1 MYHQA
6 QRVIIRVMVFQ
17 NLFIM
22 QEKLIQLVQLTKTSR
37 IKVLSLFL
45 VSKKA
50 MNIKIMNKIY

>member
-1 MYHQA
+1 MYHRA

-22 QEKLIQLVQLTKTSR
+22 QEKLIQLVQLTKISR

>member
-1 MYHQA
+1 MYHRA

-45 VSKKA
+45 LSKKA

>member
-22 QEKLIQLVQLTKTSR
+22 QEKLIQLVQLTKISR